1 MATVSVNQ
9 WIVNEENDF
18 KGDTGEVLY
27 RSETGSPILLKCNV
41 SEIVPD
47 VEVVIVDNK
56 GNQLHWCPSLS
67 GMDGSVAVD
76 SAEGKLYDFTIYP
89 NDESVEILDV
99 LVGKVYDYYWSD
111 EFEVTL
117 ASMTAPIVE
126 LGKESAAA
134 YPELSTAL
142 TNNINDRRMKLFEA
156 ISQYD
161 DEFFEKYME
170 DPTGENME
178 VSEIKSAIRKG
189 VLTGE
194 FFPVFA
200 GASYKNKGIQ
210 LLLDGVIDYLPSPL
224 DIGAV
229 VGTDMDGNEASRKV
243 SDNEPFSALAFKVM
257 TDPYVGKLTF
267 FRVYRGHMESG
278 SYILNATK
286 SYKERIGRILLM
298 HANNRSEIKEV
309 YSGDIAAAVGL
320 KNTTTGDTLCDP
332 SAIVNLESMVFP
344 EPVIQVAIEP
354 KTKADQDKM
363 GVALQKL
370 AEEDPTFKTYTD
382 EESGQTI
389 IAGMGEL
396 HLDIIVDRM
405 RREFN
410 VECNVG
416 RPQVAY
422 RETIKTAAKVQG
434 KFVRQSGGH
443 GQYGDAVVI
452 FEPNPGKG
460 YEFVDEI
467 VGGVVP
473 REFIPSVNKGI
484 ENALDNG
491 NLAGYPTIDIKARLV
506 FGSYHDVDSSSTA
519 FEIAG
524 SLAFKETAKVCNP
537 VLLEP
542 IMLVEVVTPD
552 EYLGTV
558 IGDISTRRGR
568 IDGQE
573 ARGKSQ
579 SVRSF
584 VPLSEMF
591 GYATALRSNTQGRG
605 NFTMQFDHYDECP
618 RNVAE
623 AVMKARSK

>member
-1 MATVSVNQ
+1 
-9 WIVNEENDF
+9 
-18 KGDTGEVLY
+18 
-27 RSETGSPILLKCNV
+27 
-41 SEIVPD
+41 
-47 VEVVIVDNK
+47 
-56 GNQLHWCPSLS
+56 
-67 GMDGSVAVD
+67 
-76 SAEGKLYDFTIYP
+76 
-89 NDESVEILDV
+89 
-99 LVGKVYDYYWSD
+99 
-111 EFEVTL
+111 
-117 ASMTAPIVE
+117 
-126 LGKESAAA
+126 
-134 YPELSTAL
+134 
-142 TNNINDRRMKLFEA
+142 
-156 ISQYD
+156 
-161 DEFFEKYME
+161 
-170 DPTGENME
+170 
-178 VSEIKSAIRKG
+178 
-189 VLTGE
+189 
-194 FFPVFA
+194 
-200 GASYKNKGIQ
+200 
-210 LLLDGVIDYLPSPL
+210 
-224 DIGAV
+224 
-229 VGTDMDGNEASRKV
+229 
-243 SDNEPFSALAFKVM
+243 
-257 TDPYVGKLTF
+257 
-267 FRVYRGHMESG
+267 
-278 SYILNATK
+278 
-286 SYKERIGRILLM
+286 
-298 HANNRSEIKEV
+298 
-309 YSGDIAAAVGL
+309 
-320 KNTTTGDTLCDP
+320 
-332 SAIVNLESMVFP
+332 
-344 EPVIQVAIEP
+344 
-354 KTKADQDKM
+354 
-363 GVALQKL
+363 
-370 AEEDPTFKTYTD
+370 
-382 EESGQTI
+382 
-389 IAGMGEL
+389 MGEL

-422 RETIKTAAKVQG
+422 RETITTAAKVQG

-473 REFIPSVNKGI
+473 REYIPSVNKGI
-484 ENALDNG
+484 ENALNNG

-506 FGSYHDVDSSSTA
+506 FGSYHDVDSSTTA

-579 SVRSF
+579 CVRSF